1 MSDILGYLRLHGDEM
16 LADLRRLV
24 EYESPTGDKRRLD
37 SLAAELAAWTAEMT
51 GGRPMV
57 LESPAGNHVR
67 LEAGS
72 PDRGHTLLLFHF
84 DTVWPAGTLAEMPF
98 EVRDH
103 RVTGPG
109 VFDMKAGIVQGLW
122 ALRALRE
129 VFGEIP
135 PVVCLFTSDEEAGS
149 LTSRELIEA
158 AAQRASAALVLEPS
172 QNGRVK
178 TSRKG
183 VGLFRI
189 EVTGIPA
196 HAGVEPGA
204 GASAITEL
212 ALQVLDLHSEN
223 SPRSATTLNIGVVGG
238 GTRPNVVAAHAWA
251 DVDLRVATSGE
262 AERMT
267 SRLLGLRPHDPQ
279 IRVEVAGGMNR
290 PPMERTPETAQLF
303 ALARVLAAGL
313 GFELGETS
321 TGGGSDGNF
330 CAAVGIPVLDGLGAV
345 GGGAHAR
352 DEHILVKQMAPR
364 AALVAHLL
372 RELDRK

>member
-1 MSDILGYLRLHGDEM
+1 MNDILGYLQMHGDEM

-24 EYESPTGDKRRLD
+24 ECESPTGDRRRLD
-37 SLAAELAAWTAEMT
+37 SLAADLAAWTADMT
-51 GGRPMV
+51 GGRAKV
-57 LESPAGNHVR
+57 LESPAGNHVL

-72 PDRGHTLLLFHF
+72 PERGHTLLLFHF
-84 DTVWPAGTLAEMPF
+84 DTVWPAGTLAGMPF
-98 EVRDH
+98 EVKNH
-103 RVTGPG
+103 RATGPG
-109 VFDMKAGIVQGLW
+109 VFDMKAGIVQGVW
-122 ALRALRE
+122 ALRALCE
-129 VFGEIP
+129 VFGDPP
-135 PVVCLFTSDEEAGS
+135 PVVCLFTSDEETGS
-149 LTSRELIEA
+149 FTSRELIEA
-158 AAQRASAALVLEPS
+158 AAQHASAALVLEPS
-172 QNGRVK
+172 QDGLLK

-196 HAGVEPGA
+196 HAGVEPNA

-223 SPRSATTLNIGVVGG
+223 SPSSATTLNIGVVGG

-251 DVDLRVATSGE
+251 DVDLRVTTNEE

-279 IRVEVAGGMNR
+279 TRVEVTGGMNR
-290 PPMERTPETAQLF
+290 PPMERTQETALLYAQ
-303 ALARVLAAGL
+303 ARDLAAGL

-321 TGGGSDGNF
+321 SGGGSDGNF

-352 DEHILVKQMAPR
+352 DEHILIEQMAPR

-372 RELDRK
+372 REFDRK